1 MWEAEGERT
10 FPYGQ
15 TLIMGEWMLE
25 QQGKGRTSNEGHN
38 EYTTDLVAL
47 ESRVSPAQSTVPPLL
62 STVLTPVKIPIW
74 EVRLAGHPDRKFADY
89 VINGLRSGFRIGYD
103 YVSTRRSATRNM
115 KSAME
120 LAHIVDENL
129 GREVVAKRLLGGI
142 ASLRSTLVPSE

>member
-10 FPYGQ
+10 FPYSQ
-15 TLIMGEWMLE
+15 TLIMGEWILE

-74 EVRLAGHPDRKFADY
+74 R
-89 VINGLRSGFRIGYD
+89 
-103 YVSTRRSATRNM
+103 
-115 KSAME
+115 
-120 LAHIVDENL
+120 
-129 GREVVAKRLLGGI
+129 
-142 ASLRSTLVPSE
+142 